1 MGLDTFASRSPEDI
15 ILSEEDIQAFND
27 TAISLCGGL
36 FSGDGGSFRGKVYAS
51 LVLEITSESL
61 YAEWLLPET
70 VSKMYA
76 ALAACDPQEA
86 VDELGY
92 PDHPP
97 ADVIELRKFFKVCSE
112 RGLGLL
118 SWS

>member
-27 TAISLCGGL
+27 AEISLCGGI
-36 FSGDGGSFRGKVYAS
+36 FSGNGGSFRGKVYAS
-51 LVLEITSESL
+51 LMLSITGEGL
-61 YAEWLLPET
+61 YQEWIPPET
-70 VSKMYA
+70 VRAMCEA
-76 ALAACDPQEA
+76 MAACDPQDA

-97 ADVIELRKFFKVCSE
+97 EDVIELRKFFEVCSE

-118 SWS
+118 GWS